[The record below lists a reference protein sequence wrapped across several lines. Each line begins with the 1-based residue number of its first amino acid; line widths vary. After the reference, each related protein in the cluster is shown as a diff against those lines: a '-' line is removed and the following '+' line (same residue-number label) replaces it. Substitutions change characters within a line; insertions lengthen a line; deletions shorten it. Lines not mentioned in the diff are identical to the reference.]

1 MNEDR
6 ILTIQEVATR
16 TSLSIP
22 TIYRRIKAG
31 DFPKQVSLGLNRVG
45 WLDSKVVEWINARQ
59 QKAA

>member
-6 ILTIQEVATR
+6 ILTIQEVVAR

-45 WLDSKVVEWINARQ
+45 WLESKVVGWINDRQ